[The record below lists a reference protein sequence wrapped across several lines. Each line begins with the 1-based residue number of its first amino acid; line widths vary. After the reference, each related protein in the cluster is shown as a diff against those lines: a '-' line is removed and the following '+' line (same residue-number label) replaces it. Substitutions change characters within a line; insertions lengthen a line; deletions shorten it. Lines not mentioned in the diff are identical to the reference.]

1 MQRRKFLMLG
11 ATVGLSSLTGCA
23 ESATQQ
29 TTTTDPATTSA
40 PDSEL
45 GIEFSGLQ
53 TGFVEL
59 LEDAYEITA
68 KPDTQYLFLDVTV
81 TSGPRPPISEF
92 TFSFYGETYTP
103 TTEWEHPPL
112 HRGEESSRTY
122 PDTTGQER
130 YQSDGETDGWIA
142 FQLPEA
148 GDASEAT
155 LSWPGGE
162 WTPDESVRTRL
173 ANPVPTFTIEEWS
186 VPETVSPDT
195 DPEFGFTVRNE
206 GSHGGH
212 FWGAIDGDGF
222 TTDRLVTLVS
232 QRIPPGESKSWVVTG
247 GTSQMGPPDQTV
259 EKVTYTFL
267 WPGENP
273 SKSARVTSD

>member
-11 ATVGLSSLTGCA
+11 TTVGLSSLTGCA

-29 TTTTDPATTSA
+29 TTTTDPTTTSA

-45 GIEFSGLQ
+45 RIEFSGLQ
-53 TGFVEL
+53 TGFMEL
-59 LEDAYEITA
+59 LEDAYEITSN
-68 KPDTQYLFLDVTV
+68 PDTQYLFLDVTV

-92 TFSFYGETYTP
+92 TFAFDGETYTP
-103 TTEWEHPPL
+103 KTEWEHPPL

-130 YQSDGETDGWIA
+130 YQSDGETDGWLA
-142 FQLPEA
+142 FQLAEE
-148 GDASEAT
+148 GDASDAT

-173 ANPVPTFTIEEWS
+173 ANPVPSFTIEEWS

-195 DPEFGFTVRNE
+195 DPE
-206 GSHGGH
+206 
-212 FWGAIDGDGF
+212 
-222 TTDRLVTLVS
+222 RLVTLVS
-232 QRIPPGESKSWVVTG
+232 QRISPGESKSWVVTG
-247 GTSQMGPPDQTV
+247 RTYQMGTADHQV
-259 EKVTYTFL
+259 ENVNYSLL
-267 WPGENP
+267 WSGENR
-273 SKSARVTSD
+273 SQSADVEYE